1 MGMLGIQRAR
11 MSKSKSSPSIRRVS
25 SFQNKRINRN
35 MDDMSASTTAALMWQ
50 CACTISSAR
59 SVLQRANANSLKY
72 YTLTH
77 IDSMSPEKLH
87 KSADHKMR
95 EDAAFADLT
104 IIEDSRTEDTGFE
117 MDVSSLQMDDFYPNF
132 PAYYY

>member
-1 MGMLGIQRAR
+1 MAAT
-11 MSKSKSSPSIRRVS
+11 
-25 SFQNKRINRN
+25 N
-35 MDDMSASTTAALMWQ
+35 TAALMWQ

-59 SVLQRANANSLKY
+59 SVLQRANGNSLKY

>member
-1 MGMLGIQRAR
+1 MGVIIFIWLILVNCNCITRKSIHKPIMLGVHRAR

-25 SFQNKRINRN
+25 SASSFQNRRINRD
-35 MDDMSASTTAALMWQ
+35 MDDDMAATNTAALMWQ

-59 SVLQRANANSLKY
+59 SVLQRANGNSLKY

-87 KSADHKMR
+87 KSADHKM
-95 EDAAFADLT
+95 
-104 IIEDSRTEDTGFE
+104 
-117 MDVSSLQMDDFYPNF
+117 
-132 PAYYY
+132 